1 MAADQL
7 LFGLAVRAS
16 RAIPFAASLPQPR
29 AADVLI
35 HCGSFPDL
43 TLTDSTAIHDVDEPS
58 LRFTFGR
65 TASGTFV
72 FDYPDAA
79 RFAVSAN
86 EIAFDWREPLTFEDA
101 CTYLLGPVFAFV
113 LRLRGAS
120 CVHASAVAIGG
131 KAVLLAGATAA
142 GKSTLAAALV
152 QRGCVL
158 VAEDVVPIAGAH
170 AIPTYPAIRL
180 WPRSVELLFGDRDA
194 LPRISP
200 SWDKRIFVVDAF
212 ARAPVPIDAIYFP
225 EAGFGETRSS
235 LFDVTPHDSAITLIG
250 HTYRGEILDGAM
262 RRRDFDVLGKLAAE
276 LPSRAIVVGRG
287 REELLR
293 AADLFIEDVQ
303 RHV

>member
-1 MAADQL
+1 MAAEQL
-7 LFGLAVRAS
+7 LFGLAIHSS
-16 RAIPFAASLPQPR
+16 RAIPFAAPLPQR
-29 AADVLI
+29 READVAI
-35 HCGSFPDL
+35 HCGSFPEL

-58 LRFTFGR
+58 LRFTFARAANG
-65 TASGTFV
+65 AFV

-79 RFAVSAN
+79 RFAVTAN

-101 CTYLLGPVFAFV
+101 CTYLLGPIFAFV

-120 CVHASAVAIGG
+120 CVHASAVAIDG

-152 QRGCVL
+152 QRGCTL
-158 VAEDVVPIAGAH
+158 IAEDVVPIAGPN

-200 SWDKRIFVVDAF
+200 SWDKRMFAVDDF
-212 ARAPVPIDAIYFP
+212 AQEPTPIAAIYFP
-225 EAGFGETRSS
+225 EAGFGDTTSS

-250 HTYRGEILDGAM
+250 HTYRAEILDTTM
-262 RRRDFDVLGKLAAE
+262 RRRDFDVLGKLADE
-276 LPSRAIVVGRG
+276 LPSRAIVIGRG
-287 REELLR
+287 RDELLR
-293 AADLFIEDVQ
+293 AADMFIEDVK